1 MNDKER
7 NNLIKKAI
15 AFSLTAA
22 ACIIALCCWLFIGHG
37 SFAWFAKNKQTS
49 ANGLSIQSNADDIRF
64 ENVITI
70 TPSVGGSVYESVHYV
85 LYSDG
90 CYYQVQKSAAGDGF
104 ESAGAINGIDY
115 SFLTDKDG
123 NKIPV
128 SLTGLFPGE
137 TLTVTVKFR
146 CYGTKRLGYSLSLRN
161 FDDSN
166 GKFVVPAD
174 SGNTDGEYSV
184 MGIFRAG
191 LKNVTPESGTADF
204 TAGEHNSK
212 YLATFDTANKTS
224 VTTADPFVIAS
235 GTVSPDNG
243 VVTCNFYVTIDLGS
257 AETGNETGYYSL
269 KGTTTNMLSKK
280 RLRIGML
287 ALDVTD

>member
-90 CYYQVQKSAAGDGF
+90 CYYQVQKSAAGDGL
-104 ESAGAINGIDY
+104 ESAGEIDSVAY
-115 SFLTDKDG
+115 SFSSDEDG

-146 CYGTKRLGYSLSLRN
+146 CVGSRRLGYSLSLGG
-161 FDDSN
+161 FDDSD
-166 GKFVVPAD
+166 GKFVIPEGD
-174 SGNTDGEYSV
+174 GNTDGEYSV
-184 MGIFRAG
+184 MGIFKAG
-191 LKNVTPESGTADF
+191 LNTVTVESGSASFAKGDHH
-204 TAGEHNSK
+204 GEF
-212 YLATFDTANKTS
+212 LASFDTANKTS
-224 VTTADPFVIAS
+224 VVTANPFVIAS
-235 GTVSPDNG
+235 GTASPENG
-243 VVTCNFYVTIDLGS
+243 VITCSFYVSIDLGS
-257 AETGNETGYYSL
+257 ASDGNETGYYSL

-280 RLRIGML
+280 RLRIGTL
-287 ALDVTD
+287 SLDVTE

>member
-37 SFAWFAKNKQTS
+37 SFAWFAKNKLTS

-90 CYYQVQKSAAGDGF
+90 CYYQVQKSAAGDGL

-115 SFLTDKDG
+115 SFSTDKDG

-146 CYGTKRLGYSLSLRN
+146 CYGTKRLGCSLSLRN

-166 GKFVVPAD
+166 GKFVVPAGD
-174 SGNTDGEYSV
+174 GNTDGEYSV

-191 LKNVTPESGTADF
+191 LTPESGTADF
-204 TAGEHNSK
+204 TAGEHNGK

-243 VVTCNFYVTIDLGS
+243 VVTCSFYVTIDLGS

>member
-22 ACIIALCCWLFIGHG
+22 ACIIALCCWLFIGNG
-37 SFAWFAKNKQTS
+37 SFAWFAKNKLTS

-90 CYYQVQKSAAGDGF
+90 CYYQVQKSAAGDGL

-115 SFLTDKDG
+115 SFSTDKDG

-146 CYGTKRLGYSLSLRN
+146 CYGTKRLRYSLSLRN

-166 GKFVVPAD
+166 GKFVVPAGD
-174 SGNTDGEYSV
+174 GNTDGEYSV

-191 LKNVTPESGTADF
+191 LTPESGTADF
-204 TAGEHNSK
+204 TAGEHNGK

-243 VVTCNFYVTIDLGS
+243 VVTCSFYVTIDLGS

>member
-37 SFAWFAKNKQTS
+37 SFAWFAKNKLTS

-70 TPSVGGSVYESVHYV
+70 TPSVGGSVYEPVHYV

-90 CYYQVQKSAAGDGF
+90 CYYQVQKSAAGDGL
-104 ESAGAINGIDY
+104 ESAGAINEIDY
-115 SFLTDKDG
+115 SFPTDKNG

-146 CYGTKRLGYSLSLRN
+146 CYGTKRLGCSLSLRN

-166 GKFVVPAD
+166 GKFVVPAGN
-174 SGNTDGEYSV
+174 GNTDGEYSV

-191 LKNVTPESGTADF
+191 LIKVEPESGTTDF
-204 TAGEHNSK
+204 TAGKHNGK

-224 VTTADPFVIAS
+224 VPTADPFVIAS

>member
-15 AFSLTAA
+15 AFSLTA

-37 SFAWFAKNKQTS
+37 SFAWFAKNKLTS

-90 CYYQVQKSAAGDGF
+90 CYYQVHKSAAGDGL

-115 SFLTDKDG
+115 SFPTDKDG

-137 TLTVTVKFR
+137 TLTVTIKFR

-166 GKFVVPAD
+166 GKFFVPAGN
-174 SGNTDGEYSV
+174 GNTDGEYSV
-184 MGIFRAG
+184 MGIFRAW
-191 LKNVTPESGTADF
+191 LKNVTPESGTTDF
-204 TAGEHNSK
+204 TTGEHNGK

-269 KGTTTNMLSKK
+269 KG
-280 RLRIGML
+280 RREARPCHPAQGRVFR
-287 ALDVTD
+287 AFQGGV

>member
-37 SFAWFAKNKQTS
+37 SFAWFAKNKLTS

-90 CYYQVQKSAAGDGF
+90 CYYQVQKSAAGDGL

-115 SFLTDKDG
+115 SFSTDKDG

-146 CYGTKRLGYSLSLRN
+146 CYGTKRLRYSLSLRN

-166 GKFVVPAD
+166 GKFVVPAGD
-174 SGNTDGEYSV
+174 GNTDGEYSV

-191 LKNVTPESGTADF
+191 LTPESGTADF
-204 TAGEHNSK
+204 TAGEHNGK

-243 VVTCNFYVTIDLGS
+243 VVTCSFYVTIDLGS

>member
-37 SFAWFAKNKQTS
+37 SFAWFAKNKLTS

-90 CYYQVQKSAAGDGF
+90 CYYQAQKSAAGDGL

-115 SFLTDKDG
+115 SFSTDKDG

-166 GKFVVPAD
+166 GKFVVPAGD
-174 SGNTDGEYSV
+174 GNTDEEYSV

-191 LKNVTPESGTADF
+191 LTPESGTADF
-204 TAGEHNSK
+204 TAGEHNGK

-243 VVTCNFYVTIDLGS
+243 VVTCSFYVTIDLGS